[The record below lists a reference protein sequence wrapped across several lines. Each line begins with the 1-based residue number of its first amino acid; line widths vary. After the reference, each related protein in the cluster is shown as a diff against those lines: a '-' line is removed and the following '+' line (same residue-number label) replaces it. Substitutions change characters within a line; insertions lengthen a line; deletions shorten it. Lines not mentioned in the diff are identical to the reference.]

1 MEATQPRVAV
11 TSVLGDYLA
20 LTKPTI
26 LLLVL
31 LTGFPALILASGKA
45 PDWRLAFATLLGT
58 ALASA
63 GAAAINHY
71 MDRDIDAIMRRTRGR
86 PLPSGRVE
94 PHHALR
100 FGIALG
106 VLAAAVLLAWTTPL
120 AAALAIGSLL
130 YYTVFYTGW
139 LKRTTPHNIVIG
151 GAAGASAPLIAWAA
165 VTGTVGWPAWIMFLV
180 IFLWT
185 PPHFWALALYRS
197 DDYAAAGVPMLP
209 VVAGERETKKQILLY
224 TLAIIPATLSLY
236 VIGQAGLLYAAAALI
251 LGLVFVMRAV
261 VVARDSSVSNCMKL
275 FGYSIAY
282 LMLLFAVLTIDAGV
296 RLGSHAPSLAPGA
309 VVQGLNPAHG

>member
-1 MEATQPRVAV
+1 MAHSSLLAV
-11 TSVLGDYLA
+11 IALARDYLA

-31 LTGFPALILASGKA
+31 LTGLPALILASGGRV
-45 PDWRLAFATLLGT
+45 DWPLAAVTLAGT

-63 GAAAINHY
+63 SAAALNHY

-86 PLPSGRVE
+86 PLPAGRLD
-94 PHHALR
+94 PRRALW
-100 FGIALG
+100 FGLALG
-106 VLAAAVLLAWTTPL
+106 ALSTLVLAVWTTPL
-120 AAALAIGSLL
+120 ATGLAVGSIL

-139 LKRTTPHNIVIG
+139 LKRATPQNIVIG

-165 VTGTVGWPAWIMFLV
+165 VTGTVGLPAWIMFLV
-180 IFLWT
+180 VFLWT

-209 VVAGERETKKQILLY
+209 VVSGPAETKRQILWY
-224 TLAIIPATLSLY
+224 TVVLVPATLSLAALGY
-236 VIGQAGLLYAAAALI
+236 AGPVYAVAAAALGACFI
-251 LGLVFVMRAV
+251 VRAV
-261 VVARDSSVSNCMKL
+261 AVVRNESVSNCMKL

-282 LMLLFAVLTIDAGV
+282 LLVLFAVLTLDVGL
-296 RLGSHAPSLAPGA
+296 RL
-309 VVQGLNPAHG
+309 V